1 MSFSNE
7 EAKKQVKIQAE
18 KEPRHFLTLMDFTP
32 EELKQL
38 IARAIEMK
46 KHWKNFEVYEPLRN
60 MSLAMI
66 FDKSSTRT
74 RVSFESGMNQLG
86 GHSMFLSSRD
96 TQLGRGEPIADSA
109 RVISSMV
116 DIVMIRTF
124 GHDIVEEFAKYSS
137 VPVINALT
145 DDFHPCQLLAD
156 MMTYVEH
163 RGSISGKTA
172 TYVGDGN
179 NMCHSWM
186 NAARQFNFHLNIAS
200 PKGYEP
206 NAALMEELG
215 DHVTLF
221 NNIDDAVAG
230 TDLITTDVWASM
242 GQEEEQKIREK
253 AFKEFM
259 VNSAVMKKADSNAI
273 FMHCLPAHREEEVS
287 ANVIDGPQSVVWDE
301 AENRL
306 HAQKA
311 LLEALVVGLP
321 NSLDIQ
327 DSIS

>member
-1 MSFSNE
+1 MSLSNTNTS
-7 EAKKQVKIQAE
+7 
-18 KEPRHFLTLMDFTP
+18 PRHFLTLMDFTP
-32 EELKQL
+32 EELTQL

-46 KHWKNFEVYEPLRN
+46 KQWKSGEIYEPLKN
-60 MSLAMI
+60 KTLAMI
-66 FDKSSTRT
+66 FEKSSTRT
-74 RVSFESGMNQLG
+74 RVSFEAGMNQLG
-86 GHSMFLSSRD
+86 GHGMFLSSRD
-96 TQLGRGEPIADSA
+96 TQLGRGEPIEDSA

-116 DIVMIRTF
+116 DVVMIRTF
-124 GHDIVEEFAKYSS
+124 GHDIVENFAEYSN

-206 NAALMEELG
+206 NAELLEELG
-215 DHVTLF
+215 DSVTLF
-221 NNIDDAVAG
+221 NNIDDAVVSS
-230 TDLITTDVWASM
+230 DLITTDVWASM

-253 AFKEFM
+253 SFKEFM
-259 VNSAVMKKADSNAI
+259 VNSAVMAKADSNAV

-287 ANVIDGPQSVVWDE
+287 AAVIDGPQSVVWDE

-311 LLEALVVGLP
+311 LLEALVIGLP
-321 NSLDIQ
+321 NPLDVQ
-327 DSIS
+327 DSFS